1 MKLRKIHLSNDRILS
16 GNDMKFVVGG
26 GDEHTQHDGSWIDCP
41 ECKKAQEAIYNG
53 GNTVTNGKNDNWL
66 VSLEQGLMYG
76 FSMLYHYGYQAY
88 QSMFGNNEDDENENN
103 EDASKDK
110 N

>member
-26 GDEHTQHDGSWIDCP
+26 GDEHTKHDGSWIDCP

-53 GNTVTNGKNDNWL
+53 GGNNPNGFVL
-66 VSLEQGLMYG
+66 IEQTITYG
-76 FSMLYHYGYQAY
+76 ISMLYHYGYQAY
-88 QSMFGNNEDDENENN
+88 QSMFGNNEDDENEKN
-103 EDASKDK
+103 EDTSKDK